1 MSQRLVGKNKSRK
14 AKSLYAI
21 QENQLVI
28 QQDIPKLPVPI
39 QKLYPCLKQLLSTN
53 PVQTNQYFPNALEL
67 CNLARDEQESQRA
80 DKERLRAERL
90 AEKL

>member
-39 QKLYPCLKQLLSTN
+39 QKLYPVSNNFYQQIQYKQINIFQMRWSYVIWQETSRKVNVLTRNAYALK
-53 PVQTNQYFPNALEL
+53 
-67 CNLARDEQESQRA
+67 D
-80 DKERLRAERL
+80 
-90 AEKL
+90 

>member
-39 QKLYPCLKQLLSTN
+39 QKLYPVSNNFYQQIQYK
-53 PVQTNQYFPNALEL
+53 QTNIFQMRWSYVIWQETSRKVNVLTRNAYALK
-67 CNLARDEQESQRA
+67 D
-80 DKERLRAERL
+80 
-90 AEKL
+90 

>member
-28 QQDIPKLPVPI
+28 LQDIQKLPVPI
-39 QKLYPCLKQLLSTN
+39 QKLYPVSNNFYQQIQYKQINIFQMRWSYVIWQETSRKVNVLTRNAYALK
-53 PVQTNQYFPNALEL
+53 
-67 CNLARDEQESQRA
+67 D
-80 DKERLRAERL
+80 
-90 AEKL
+90 